1 MTADVT
7 IIVSTYDRPAWL
19 AVSLN
24 AIKTSAAFAR
34 LRSIE
39 TRILV
44 VDDASPGEATRDVAR
59 ALGVD
64 YLRNPVN
71 DGRNDPAVAR
81 VLGISAVDSPY
92 FAFFDDD
99 DVMMPRWVRIH
110 VEAMERGVDVCSSAY
125 IRTDGD
131 LVPTRTV
138 VPEVATMG
146 DLLAGRISINT
157 HSLIRT
163 DGARAVPWE
172 TEWENVMELQVWL
185 ELMFQG
191 CHFDRLTEPTY
202 LHRRHDAN
210 MSDRTVRDP
219 RDAELR
225 RLMIERYREKVLE
238 RDGAIPEPPPR
249 AANPPQAAGKTR
261 PAPPSLPRRV
271 VRRVRRW
278 VSARR

>member
-1 MTADVT
+1 VKPDVT
-7 IIVSTYDRPAWL
+7 IIVSTYDRPDWL

-24 AIKTSAAFAR
+24 SIKTSAAFAR
-34 LRSIE
+34 LRGIDS
-39 TRILV
+39 RILV
-44 VDDASPGEATRDVAR
+44 VDDASPGDATREVAQ

-71 DGRNDPAVAR
+71 DGRNDPACAR
-81 VLGISAVDSPY
+81 VLGIATVDSPY

-99 DVMMPRWVRIH
+99 DIMLPRWVRLH

-125 IRTDGD
+125 IRTDAA
-131 LVPTRTV
+131 LVPTRTT
-138 VPEVATMG
+138 VPLVATMG
-146 DLLAGRISINT
+146 DLLIGRISINT

-163 DGARAVPWE
+163 ERALEVPWE

-185 ELMFQG
+185 ELMFRG

-210 MSDRTVRDP
+210 MSDRTTQDP

-225 RLMIERYREKVLE
+225 RQMIERYRTKVLE
-238 RDGAIPEPPPR
+238 RDGVIPEPTPGARR
-249 AANPPQAAGKTR
+249 APTPTPTRRSPIRRLAGR
-261 PAPPSLPRRV
+261 AG
-271 VRRVRRW
+271 RW
-278 VSARR
+278 LSARV